1 MEKNIMTTTG
11 ITKRMD
17 DLGRVLIPKEVR
29 RAIGVVEGEAL
40 EIFTDGYG
48 SILLC
53 KEGTTKLVPNP
64 EAKPEPEKI
73 TYTFKDDYYDD
84 SYRVVTI
91 TREQEKLLNWL
102 CDNGYLGNDV
112 SFDVG
117 YPNGEDLTK

>member
-1 MEKNIMTTTG
+1 MENVLKMTG
-11 ITKRMD
+11 ITRRVD
-17 DLGRVLIPKEVR
+17 DLGRVVIPKEIR
-29 RAIGVVEGEAL
+29 SAMGVEAGEAL
-40 EIFTDGYG
+40 EILTDGYG
-48 SILLC
+48 SILLR
-53 KEGTTKLVPNP
+53 KEGTTKYVPNP
-64 EAKPEPEKI
+64 ESKPEPEKI

-117 YPNGEDLTK
+117 YPNGDDLTK

>member
-1 MEKNIMTTTG
+1 MEKNVLKTTG

-29 RAIGVVEGEAL
+29 RATGVAEGEAL
-40 EIFTDGYG
+40 EILTDGNG
-48 SILLC
+48 SILLR
-53 KEGTTKLVPNP
+53 KTGTTKLVPNEP
-64 EAKPEPEKI
+64 KPEPEKI

-112 SFDVG
+112 SFDRG
-117 YPNGEDLTK
+117 FPEGDDLTK

>member
-1 MEKNIMTTTG
+1 MGNNAMTTTG

-48 SILLC
+48 SILLR
-53 KEGTTKLVPNP
+53 KEGTTKLVHNEP
-64 EAKPEPEKI
+64 KPEPEKI
-73 TYTFKDDYYDD
+73 TYTFKDNYYDD
-84 SYRVVTI
+84 NYRVVTI

-112 SFDVG
+112 TFDRG
-117 YPNGEDLTK
+117 YPEGDDLTK

>member
-1 MEKNIMTTTG
+1 MEKNVMTTTG

-48 SILLC
+48 SILLR
-53 KEGTTKLVPNP
+53 KAGTTKLVPNP
-64 EAKPEPEKI
+64 EAKPELERI
-73 TYTFKDDYYDD
+73 TYTFENDYDN

-91 TREQEKLLNWL
+91 TREQDKLLNWL
-102 CDNGYLGNDV
+102 CDNDYFSNDISV
-112 SFDVG
+112 SRGFPDG
-117 YPNGEDLTK
+117 DDLTK

>member
-1 MEKNIMTTTG
+1 MENNAMTTTG
-11 ITKRMD
+11 ITKRVD
-17 DLGRVLIPKEVR
+17 DLGRVVIPKEIR
-29 RAIGVVEGEAL
+29 IAMGVEAGEAL

-48 SILLC
+48 SILLR
-53 KEGTTKLVPNP
+53 KEGTTKLVPNEP
-64 EAKPEPEKI
+64 KPEPEKI

-117 YPNGEDLTK
+117 YPDGDDLTK

>member
-1 MEKNIMTTTG
+1 MGNNAMTTTG

-48 SILLC
+48 SILLR
-53 KEGTTKLVPNP
+53 KEGTTKLVPNEP
-64 EAKPEPEKI
+64 KPEPEKI
-73 TYTFKDDYYDD
+73 TYTFKDNYYDD
-84 SYRVVTI
+84 NYRVVTI
-91 TREQEKLLNWL
+91 THEQEKLLNWL

-112 SFDVG
+112 TFDRG
-117 YPNGEDLTK
+117 YPEGDDLTK